1 MSGHSDET
9 NRATD
14 RSPGLPQPTS
24 PSKDS
29 ATAAKKLSPAAA
41 RALAEAE
48 ARRAAIDR
56 KTTDRPHEFP
66 TREGP
71 DPARYGDWEK
81 KGIASD
87 F

>member
-1 MSGHSDET
+1 MSGHSDDT
-9 NRATD
+9 GRATD
-14 RSPGLPQPTS
+14 RSPGLPEPTGA
-24 PSKDS
+24 SKDS
-29 ATAAKKLSPAAA
+29 AAGAKKLSPAAA

-56 KTTDRPHEFP
+56 KTTDRPFELP